1 LIQCDTQKFN
11 YRVPTL
17 LITKNSRTFQDHQ
30 NVFPGPSRS
39 AIPGCKAYGTPN
51 ILKFV
56 IIVVYFEP
64 PVNSSTIEDH
74 FPVLSR
80 TLSFHFQDFP
90 GPGKSRTFQGLE
102 NPGLSRMC
110 GNPVNISN
118 TQVCP
123 TGAFEFAFLLV
134 SGLELDLQKWQRKS
148 GWCKVSKKGQDKPGL
163 EFQQEN
169 RPCQKIN

>member
-1 LIQCDTQKFN
+1 MSSWTGDQHMHSPGRLQNWIGHGQAELIQCDTQKFN

-90 GPGKSRTFQGLE
+90 GPGKSRTFQDVWE
-102 NPGLSRMC
+102 
-110 GNPVNISN
+110 
-118 TQVCP
+118 
-123 TGAFEFAFLLV
+123 
-134 SGLELDLQKWQRKS
+134 
-148 GWCKVSKKGQDKPGL
+148 
-163 EFQQEN
+163 
-169 RPCQKIN
+169 PCQYFKYSSLSNRCIWVCFLAGFGSWTRSSKMATEIRLV